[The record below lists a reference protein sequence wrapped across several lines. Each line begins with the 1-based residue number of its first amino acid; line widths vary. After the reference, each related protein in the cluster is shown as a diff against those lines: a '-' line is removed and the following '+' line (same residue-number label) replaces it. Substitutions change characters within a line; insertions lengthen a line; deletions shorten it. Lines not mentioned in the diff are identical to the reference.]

1 MGHGSV
7 VASVLLHRAD
17 ARERG
22 RAPGAESIVKA
33 LFCELQVVDAACRRL
48 LGEQLTRLLN
58 EPIQELSG
66 NFQNGRMRWFVDD
79 GAGPMREVAA
89 NVSPRAIEAMVRLL
103 ATVNGIALDLR
114 APFLNCVL
122 ACGARFSAALSPVA
136 DGVQVSF
143 RTHVRILRSLL
154 AFMAEERAAWLKAQI
169 VAGKNILVA
178 GGTNTGKTT
187 LLNSIIAEIPIQERL
202 AVIEDAPEL
211 QVREGNVIRRTATD
225 RADLKRHV
233 KEILR
238 MRPDRIIIGEVRG
251 PESWDMIDAM
261 RTGHSGGLSTIH
273 ANSAEQALTRLAG
286 LAGCTQDVI
295 REGINLVL
303 FIQRSSGGRRQVAEV
318 KEVC

>member
-1 MGHGSV
+1 M
-7 VASVLLHRAD
+7 
-17 ARERG
+17 
-22 RAPGAESIVKA
+22 A
-33 LFCELQVVDAACRRL
+33 LFCKLKAVDAACRRL
-48 LGEQLTRLLN
+48 LGEHLTRLLS

-66 NFQNGRMRWFVDD
+66 NFQDGRMRWFVDD
-79 GAGPMREVAA
+79 GVGSMREVSA
-89 NVSPRAIEAMVRLL
+89 NVTPRAIEAMVRLL
-103 ATVNGIALDLR
+103 ATVNGVALDFR

-169 VAGKNILVA
+169 VARKNILVA

-187 LLNSIIAEIPIQERL
+187 LLNSMIADIPIHERL
-202 AVIEDAPEL
+202 AVIEDAAEL
-211 QVREGNVIRRTATD
+211 PVRAGNVIRRIATD

-286 LAGCTQDVI
+286 LP
-295 REGINLVL
+295 
-303 FIQRSSGGRRQVAEV
+303 GGRP
-318 KEVC
+318 

>member
-1 MGHGSV
+1 MGCCGAV
-7 VASVLLHRAD
+7 PLVLFRYAD
-17 ARERG
+17 EGDRG
-22 RAPGAESIVKA
+22 AAGAESIVTP
-33 LFCELQVVDAACRRL
+33 LFCQPPAIETACCRL
-48 LGEQLTRLLN
+48 LGEHLTRLLS

-66 NFQNGRMRWFVDD
+66 NFQDGRMRWFVDD

-89 NVSPRAIEAMVRLL
+89 NVSPRAIEAIVRLL
-103 ATVNGIALDLR
+103 ATVNGVPLDSQ

-136 DGVQVSF
+136 NGVQVSF
-143 RTHVRILRSLL
+143 RTHFRILRSLL
-154 AFMAEERAAWLKAQI
+154 AFMAEERAAWLKRQI
-169 VAGKNILVA
+169 LARKNILVA

-187 LLNSIIAEIPIQERL
+187 LLNSMIAEIPIQERL
-202 AVIEDAPEL
+202 AVIEDAAEL

-225 RADLKRHV
+225 RADMKRHV

-273 ANSAEQALTRLAG
+273 ANSAEQALSRLAG
-286 LAGCTQDVI
+286 LARCTEDVI
-295 REGINLVL
+295 REGINMVL
-303 FIQRSSGGRRQVAEV
+303 FIQRSSNGRRQVTEV